1 MMDVVFR
8 EQARTEMRNVM
19 AWFRDQRDGS
29 EMRFQSAFEAELGYI
44 RKYPIGYQTGRPP
57 FRFAMV
63 DRFEYFIIYAVV
75 GNVVV
80 IHRIRHMHH
89 RPLKRYFGTQG

>member
-1 MMDVVFR
+1 MMNVVFR
-8 EQARTEMRNVM
+8 EQARTDMRNVM

-29 EMRFQSAFEAELGYI
+29 EMRFEAAFEAELGYI
-44 RKYPIGYQTGRPP
+44 RQYPIGYQTRRPP

-63 DRFEYFIIYAVV
+63 DRFKYFIIYAVV

-80 IHRIRHMHH
+80 IHRIRHPAA
-89 RPLKRYFGTQG
+89 RDRQCTNAP